1 MGNVI
6 DEKMNNFYSSISNDF
21 NFANGITCVYEIN
34 KEINKEL
41 RSNSDLTNLASLYH
55 TLCKM
60 LDVLGLVVD
69 INPLKEE
76 EKELVNK
83 WNQARSERNFELA
96 DTLRLQI
103 NELGIKL

>member
-1 MGNVI
+1 
-6 DEKMNNFYSSISNDF
+6 
-21 NFANGITCVYEIN
+21 
-34 KEINKEL
+34 
-41 RSNSDLTNLASLYH
+41 
-55 TLCKM
+55 M